1 MHVII
6 LFILFIIIYYSPLSS
21 PRLSSFSILSPLLTP
36 SPFYL
41 LPASLSPT
49 YCLPLLLPFT
59 FHLPSSILA
68 FIPLL
73 TSVAPPP
80 YLVLYT
86 PNIISSYFV
95 SSPAGASSIIACVWP
110 SSTPDG
116 IYALGLGLE
125 QPYVLALYIWIYC
138 IVWWFIQDV
147 TKVLLYKL
155 IIKYNIFKYNSTGKL
170 VLPESTLEYIRNNR
184 EKDMEL
190 GSKPGGH

>member
-1 MHVII
+1 M
-6 LFILFIIIYYSPLSS
+6 
-21 PRLSSFSILSPLLTP
+21 
-36 SPFYL
+36 
-41 LPASLSPT
+41 
-49 YCLPLLLPFT
+49 
-59 FHLPSSILA
+59 
-68 FIPLL
+68 
-73 TSVAPPP
+73 
-80 YLVLYT
+80 
-86 PNIISSYFV
+86 
-95 SSPAGASSIIACVWP
+95 
-110 SSTPDG
+110 
-116 IYALGLGLE
+116 E